1 MDEDFDLLPLI
12 IEEAE
17 FCDKLQLKITGIEIG
32 VEVLHLLYFRGLVP
46 WQGEA
51 SFLYGFPIKI
61 STNQNPWTVRFER
74 QDLTTEQMK

>member
-32 VEVLHLLYFRGLVP
+32 VEVLHLLCFRDLVLL
-46 WQGEA
+46 QGEA
-51 SFLYGFPIKI
+51 LFLYGFPAKI

-74 QDLTTEQMK
+74 HEQINR